1 MRVRWSNLLRQFWS
15 RTVHSS
21 RISMQSSRRARRGK
35 FPAVEP
41 MEARVMLAGP
51 TLTVSLTS
59 LSVVETSFSNGIPA
73 TVTRTDAD
81 TSQALTVNLFSSD
94 TSEATVPATV
104 TIAAGA
110 KTANFLV
117 MPADDTSLDGTQTA
131 QITATAPGFTYA
143 SSVTA
148 PAGLD
153 TTFGTN
159 GYSTVPQAWALS
171 SVLPDVLIQPNG
183 SIVSF
188 SQTPNVSNSWTLV
201 RRTAEGAVD
210 TGFGTN
216 GTVTTTLTGSNL
228 APNSLTLQSDGKI
241 IAVGHISG
249 GVNVWD
255 DLVVARYNTNGQLD
269 TTFGSSGVVRIE
281 RSTHVNIKN
290 VVINSDGSL
299 LIVGGEAN
307 SNFIAKLNSN
317 GTIHTSFGT
326 NGYAVNF
333 VNGFTY
339 STLRNLFVQS
349 DGKLLALGTGAINGT
364 GEASV
369 YSVRYL
375 ANGAIDTTYGTNGVR
390 IYDLNP
396 AAVSASI
403 LQNAA
408 LQSDGKLVLAGYD
421 RNISTGNYDWVV
433 ARLNSDGTLDNTF
446 SADGTTLIEFTNG
459 LTDYGND
466 VVIQPDGR
474 ILVMGSGAIPPNGYD
489 LAFARLNTDGT
500 LDATFDGDGKLTLA
514 PWPGTVFEQVWAGQL
529 ASTNQLVFLAG
540 YNTDMRIGRL
550 NLNSPSP
557 IRDVLTV
564 TDNESVRVIITETSV
579 AETAGTITATIS
591 RSDTDDL
598 SLPLTVSLLSS
609 DTSELT
615 VPATVEIPAGQ
626 ASTTFTV
633 SVVDD
638 PDTDGTQSATITPSA
653 NGYLSVSDAVSVT
666 DNDTNAAPHATG
678 GQKITNEDT
687 SVSGQLTATDADN
700 DPLTFSLVTGPQHG
714 QLTLNPNGSYTYTPD
729 ANYYGTDSFFF
740 RAYDGRA
747 YSNTADIALIVS
759 SVNDAPVAINDS
771 YVLDEDTVF
780 STDQAAQGVTRIQMV
795 SDPGDWIG
803 AGRTYDLT
811 TGINGI
817 ASANGTYVRV
827 IYANPNN
834 SNDYFWFEFESP
846 FSNQPLSA
854 GTYLGATRY
863 PFNNEGT
870 PGLSVTGQFRG
881 SNTLTGFFTIE
892 QINYT
897 AAGQLL
903 NFKATFEQHSEGGT
917 PALRGTVQYNAT
929 TSTPAGVLENDK
941 DIEGQT
947 LGATLIDAPQHGAVT
962 LNPNG
967 TFSYTPHANY
977 VGPDSFTYLATDG
990 LLTSNTATV
999 SLTVRSVADA
1009 PTINPQSF
1017 FAEENQ
1023 QPVASLGT
1031 VIATD
1036 GDAGQSL
1043 TYAITQSSHP
1053 GAFAID
1059 PQTGEL
1065 TVVDGSTLNYE
1076 QATSAVLTVT
1086 VTDNDSPAL
1095 SSSATITVQL
1105 QDVNEVPLITTDSL
1119 TINENPAVGA
1129 SLGTIAA
1136 LDPDAGTTLTYQLL
1150 SNTDGALVINP
1161 VTGELTAGTN
1171 TAYFNFEQGDTREFF
1186 VGVSDGT
1193 LFTSRLVTLHLQ
1205 DVNEAPLV
1213 SAPIFSVDE
1222 NAYDLSVVGTINASD
1237 PDPNQT
1243 LTFSIVSSTI
1253 PQAFGI
1259 DPQYGVLY
1267 VLDHSLLDYEAT
1279 PTATVMVRAT
1289 DNGQP
1294 ALSTTIPV
1302 TIQLNDRNEVPQIA
1316 NQAFAVA
1323 ENSGNGTSV
1332 GTVLATDVDAGQS
1345 LIYSIADS
1353 SLPGAFTINPQTG
1366 QLTVANTALLNYEA
1380 ISTITLL
1387 VSVTDNGLP
1396 TQGAFASVTVSLT
1409 NVNDAPTLSGQT
1421 FSVHEN
1427 ANQGTVVGTMTAV
1440 EQDSGQS
1447 LIYTISASSLPD
1459 AFQIHPFTGEIMVS
1473 NSFVL
1478 DYETVGAVTLTVR
1491 ATDNGTPSRFGETT
1505 VTVNLTDR
1513 NESPVMAAQTFT
1525 VAENTL
1531 TGNVVGTVIATDVDQ
1546 GQALTYTISS
1556 SPVPGAFAIN
1566 PATGVITVA
1575 NGSLLN
1581 YESRTSIELGVFA
1594 TDNGVP
1600 VLATVAPITIQI
1612 TDVNERPTLTDRNFT
1627 VAENAAAGTIV
1638 GTFPAS
1644 DVDVGQS
1651 ITYAITSSA
1660 PISGAFA
1667 INSTTGQITVV
1678 DGSGLN
1684 FEAISAVVLTIT
1696 VTDNGNPALSSSAL
1710 ATITL
1715 TNINEAPVVSNTSFD
1730 VSENTLNSN
1739 RVGFVTGSDVDVGQS
1754 LTYSISSSTLPGA
1767 FAINST
1773 TGEIT
1778 VTNSTL
1784 LNYESVP
1791 TATLTVRAADNGV
1804 PALSS
1809 TATVTINI
1817 TDVNERPVVTNQAF
1831 TVTENAATGTVVGT
1845 FTASD
1850 VDAGQSLSYTITASA
1865 PIAGAFAINSTTGQ
1879 ITVVNGSGLN
1889 FEAISAVALTITVTD
1904 NGNPSLS
1911 ASAVATITLTD
1922 VNEAP
1927 VVTPMA
1933 FTIFENSINGAFI
1946 GTIAASDP
1954 DAGQSRTFAIT
1965 AGNTNNAFAI
1975 NPSTG
1980 VLSVNN
1986 SAALNYE
1993 AITLFNLTV
2002 TATDN
2007 GSPARSGSAAV
2018 TVNLLNVNEAP
2029 VVTPTAF
2036 TIYENSVNGAFIGTI
2051 ATTDPDAG
2059 QTRTFAI
2066 TAGNTN
2072 NAFAISATT
2081 GVLSVNSSAALNF
2094 EANPVF
2100 NLTITATD
2108 NGTPVRSGSAT
2119 VTVNLLNVN
2128 EAPVVAAQSMAVKT
2142 KSKTGTV
2149 VGTVSATDPDAGQT
2163 RTYTIVSGNGP
2174 SNKPVFAINA
2184 TTGVITVKTSSSV
2197 VSKGTYT
2204 LGVLVTDNGSP
2215 ALSTT
2220 GTITIYVNASGTVP
2234 TGGRLQLVKSATG
2247 LVRPA
2252 ESDLL
2257 SAEVVTVRKNDV
2269 APLTPADSSNS
2280 SVVPLLS
2287 ALPRKS
2293 KSLSVSLTE
2302 WLKRRS

>member
-1 MRVRWSNLLRQFWS
+1 
-15 RTVHSS
+15 
-21 RISMQSSRRARRGK
+21 
-35 FPAVEP
+35 
-41 MEARVMLAGP
+41 METRVMLAGP

-94 TSEATVPATV
+94 TTEATVPATV

-117 MPADDTSLDGTQTA
+117 MPADDASLDGTQTA
-131 QITATAPGFTYA
+131 QITASAPGFTYA

-153 TTFGTN
+153 TSFGTN
-159 GYSTVPQAWALS
+159 GYSTVPQASGLS
-171 SVLPDVLIQPNG
+171 SVIPDLLIQPNG

-201 RRTAEGAVD
+201 RRTADGAID
-210 TGFGTN
+210 SGFGTN
-216 GTVTTTLTGSNL
+216 GAVSTTFTGSNV
-228 APNSLTLQSDGKI
+228 APNSLALQSDGKI
-241 IAVGHISG
+241 IAAGHVSG

-255 DLVVARYNTNGQLD
+255 DLLLARYNSNGQLD
-269 TTFGSSGVVRIE
+269 TTFGSGGVVRIE
-281 RSTHVNIKN
+281 RSTHVNVKN

-299 LIVGGEAN
+299 LIAGGEAN

-317 GTIHTSFGT
+317 GTINTTFGAS
-326 NGYAVNF
+326 GYTVNF

-339 STLRNLFVQS
+339 SMLRNLFVQS
-349 DGKLLALGTGAINGT
+349 DGKLLALGTGAINST
-364 GEASV
+364 GEASIF
-369 YSVRYL
+369 SVRYL

-396 AAVSASI
+396 AAVSASV
-403 LQNAA
+403 LQNAV

-421 RNISTGNYDWVV
+421 RNVSTGNYDWVV
-433 ARLNSDGTLDNTF
+433 ARLNTDGTLDNTF

-466 VVIQPDGR
+466 VAIQSDGR

-489 LAFARLNTDGT
+489 LAFARLNTDGS
-500 LDATFDGDGKLTLA
+500 LDTTFDGDGKLTLA

-529 ASTNQLVFLAG
+529 TSSNQLVFLGG

-598 SLPLTVSLLSS
+598 STALTVSLISS

-615 VPATVEIPAGQ
+615 VPSTVEIPAGQ
-626 ASTTFTV
+626 ASTTFTIT
-633 SVVDD
+633 VVDD
-638 PDTDGTQSATITPSA
+638 PDTDGTQTVTITPRA
-653 NGYLSVSDAVSVT
+653 NGYQGITDTVSVT
-666 DNDTNAAPHATG
+666 DNDTNVAPFATG
-678 GQKITNEDT
+678 GQKITSEDT

-729 ANYYGTDSFFF
+729 ANYYGRDSFFF
-740 RAYDGRA
+740 RAFDGRV

-759 SVNDAPVAINDS
+759 SVNDAPVAVDDS

-780 STDQAAQGVTRIQMV
+780 STDQATQGVTRIQMV

-811 TGINGI
+811 SNITGI
-817 ASANGTYVRV
+817 ASGNGTYVRV

-834 SNDYFWFEFESP
+834 SSDYFWFEFESP
-846 FSNQPLSA
+846 FSNQPLSV
-854 GTYLGATRY
+854 GRYLGATRY

-870 PGLSVTGQFRG
+870 PGLSVTGQHRG

-917 PALRGTVQYNAT
+917 PALRGTVQFNAT
-929 TSTPAGVLENDK
+929 TTTPTGVLVNDT

-947 LGATLIDAPQHGAVT
+947 LAASLINGPQHGSVT

-967 TFSYTPHANY
+967 TFSYTPHTNY
-977 VGPDSFTYLATDG
+977 VGPDSFTYLASDG
-990 LLTSNTATV
+990 LLTSNEATV

-1023 QPVASLGT
+1023 QPVASLGY
-1031 VIATD
+1031 VVATD

-1065 TVVDGSTLNYE
+1065 TIVDGSTLNYE
-1076 QATSAVLTVT
+1076 QATAALLTVT
-1086 VTDNDSPAL
+1086 VTDNDTPAR

-1119 TINENPAVGA
+1119 TINESPAVGA

-1136 LDPDAGTTLTYQLL
+1136 FDPDAGTTLTYQLL

-1161 VTGELTAGTN
+1161 ATGELTAGTN

-1193 LFTSRLVTLHLQ
+1193 LSTSRLVTLHLQ

-1213 SAPIFSVDE
+1213 HAPVFSVDE
-1222 NAYDLSVVGTINASD
+1222 NAANLTIIGTVFASD

-1243 LTFSIVSSTI
+1243 VTFSIVSSTI

-1267 VLDHSLLDYEAT
+1267 VLDRSLLNYEAT
-1279 PTATVMVRAT
+1279 PTAIVMVRAT

-1302 TIQLNDRNEVPQIA
+1302 TIQLNDKNEPPHIA
-1316 NQAFAVA
+1316 NQAFSIA
-1323 ENSGNGTSV
+1323 ENAAIGSTV
-1332 GTVLATDVDAGQS
+1332 GTVQATDVDAGQS
-1345 LIYSIADS
+1345 LTYSIADS
-1353 SLPGAFTINPQTG
+1353 TLPGAFAINAQTG
-1366 QLTVANTALLNYEA
+1366 QLTVANSTLLNYEA

-1396 TQGAFASVTVSLT
+1396 TEGAFASVTVSLT
-1409 NVNDAPTLSGQT
+1409 NVNDAPTLTSQT
-1421 FSVHEN
+1421 FSVREN
-1427 ANQGTVVGTMTAV
+1427 ANQGTVVGAMSAAD
-1440 EQDSGQS
+1440 EDSGQS

-1459 AFQIHPFTGEIMVS
+1459 AFQIHPFTGEIIVS

-1491 ATDNGTPSRFGETT
+1491 ATDNGTPSRLGEAT

-1513 NESPVMAAQTFT
+1513 NESPVMAAQTFS

-1531 TGNVVGTVIATDVDQ
+1531 NGNVVGTVIATDVDQ
-1546 GQALTYTISS
+1546 GQALTYTITS

-1566 PATGVITVA
+1566 PTTGVITVA

-1594 TDNGVP
+1594 TDNGTP
-1600 VLATVAPITIQI
+1600 VLATAAPITIQI

-1627 VAENAAAGTIV
+1627 VVENAAVGTIV

-1644 DVDVGQS
+1644 DVDAGQS
-1651 ITYAITSSA
+1651 LTYAITSSA

-1667 INSTTGQITVV
+1667 INPTTGQITVV
-1678 DGSGLN
+1678 NGTGLN

-1696 VTDNGNPALSSSAL
+1696 ATDSGNPALSTSAL
-1710 ATITL
+1710 AVITL
-1715 TNINEAPVVSNTSFD
+1715 ADVNEVPVLTNQSFT
-1730 VSENTLNSN
+1730 VAENTHNTN
-1739 RVGFVTGSDVDVGQS
+1739 RVGFVTGSDVDAGQS
-1754 LTYSISSSTLPGA
+1754 LAYAITSSTLPGA

-1778 VTNSTL
+1778 VANSSL

-1791 TATLTVRAADNGV
+1791 TATLTVRVTDNGV

-1817 TDVNERPVVTNQAF
+1817 TDVNERPVVTNQGF
-1831 TVTENAATGTVVGT
+1831 TVAENATAGTVVGT
-1845 FTASD
+1845 FTGSD
-1850 VDAGQSLSYTITASA
+1850 VDAGQSLTYAITSSA
-1865 PIAGAFAINSTTGQ
+1865 PISGAFAINPATGQ
-1879 ITVVNGSGLN
+1879 ITVTNGSALN
-1889 FEAISAVALTITVTD
+1889 FEALSAVALTVTATD
-1904 NGNPSLS
+1904 NGNPALS
-1911 ASAVATITLTD
+1911 TSALATITLTD

-1927 VVTPMA
+1927 VVTSTA
-1933 FTIFENSINGAFI
+1933 FTINENSVNGAVI
-1946 GTIAASDP
+1946 GTISASDP
-1954 DAGQSRTFAIT
+1954 DAGQARTFAIT

-1975 NPSTG
+1975 NPTTG

-1986 SAALNYE
+1986 SAALNFE
-1993 AITLFNLTV
+1993 AISVFNLTV

-2007 GSPARSGSAAV
+2007 GTPVRSGSAAV

-2036 TIYENSVNGAFIGTI
+2036 TISENSVNGAFIGNI
-2051 ATTDPDAG
+2051 SATDPDVG

-2072 NAFAISATT
+2072 NAFAINPTT
-2081 GVLSVNSSAALNF
+2081 GALSVSNSAALNF
-2094 EANPVF
+2094 ETSPVF
-2100 NLTITATD
+2100 NLTVTVSD

-2142 KSKTGTV
+2142 KSKAGTV
-2149 VGTVSATDPDAGQT
+2149 VGTVAASDPDVGQT
-2163 RTYTIVSGNGP
+2163 RTYVIVSGNGP
-2174 SNKPVFAINA
+2174 ANKPVFAINPS
-2184 TTGVITVKTSSSV
+2184 TGVITVKTSSSV
-2197 VSKGTYT
+2197 TNSGTYT
-2204 LGVLVTDNGSP
+2204 LGIQVTDNGSP
-2215 ALSTT
+2215 SLSTT
-2220 GTITIYVNASGTVP
+2220 GTITIYVNASGTIP
-2234 TGGRLQLVKSATG
+2234 TGTRTQPAAKASAS
-2247 LVRPA
+2247 VRA
-2252 ESDLL
+2252 AHQEFILTEL
-2257 SAEVVTVRKNDV
+2257 VTVRQSESSSASPTVTRNLDS
-2269 APLTPADSSNS
+2269 APS
-2280 SVVPLLS
+2280 LLS
-2287 ALPRKS
+2287 TLPRKG
-2293 KSLSVSLTE
+2293 KSLTTSLAE